1 MAKFVLMLPHA
12 PDRYTNIGEA
22 EFMDLMKDYIGWV
35 EEMSAQGK
43 YVGGEKLGTDGGKI
57 ISNKSGSEEI
67 HDGPFAEVA
76 EILGGYMVIN
86 AADYDEAIEIARG
99 HPHMKHNDTIIIRQT
114 DPTADEE

>member
-12 PDRYTNIGEA
+12 PIRYTNLGEA

-35 EEMSAQGK
+35 EEMSAKGK
-43 YVGGEKLGTDGGKI
+43 FEGGEKLLDEGGKI
-57 ISNKSGSEEI
+57 VTYKSGSVEV

-86 AADYDEAIEIARG
+86 AADYDEAVEIARS
-99 HPHMKHNDTIIIRQT
+99 HPHMKHNETILIRQT
-114 DPTADEE
+114 DASADE

>member
-12 PDRYTNIGEA
+12 PNRYSNIGEA

-35 EEMSAQGK
+35 EEMSAAGK
-43 YVGGEKLGTDGGKI
+43 YASGEKLLAEGGKI
-57 ISNKSGSEEI
+57 VTNTSGSIEV

-86 AADYDEAIEIARG
+86 AEDYDEAVEIARS
-99 HPHMKHNDTIIIRQT
+99 HPHMKYNETIIIRQT
-114 DPTADEE
+114 DPAADD

>member
-12 PDRYTNIGEA
+12 RDRYTTLGEA
-22 EFMDLMKDYIGWV
+22 DFMELMKDYIGWV

-43 YVGGEKLGTDGGKI
+43 YVSGEKLLEDGGKVVT
-57 ISNKSGSEEI
+57 NKSGSIEV

-86 AADYDEAIEIARG
+86 AADYDEAVEIARS
-99 HPHMKHNDTIIIRQT
+99 HPHMKHNQTILVRQT
-114 DPTADEE
+114 DPTADD